1 MKVQESLQGLC
12 YSVEWWL
19 SSLWHKECSSFMEM
33 SCRMLAFETKGTCG
47 NGQRV
52 DFEYIYD
59 WHIFRCLGQDCLF
72 SMVF

>member
-1 MKVQESLQGLC
+1 
-12 YSVEWWL
+12 
-19 SSLWHKECSSFMEM
+19 MEM